1 MGMVR
6 LVQVIQWRRCWGS
19 GRMGLDTTSTSGE
32 RCDECCWGLG
42 RMGTGTTRITDWSF
56 LWVFLDGGFMLH
68 LPRVIM
74 ERHRRFT
81 LSSPLSCNTGLFK
94 TLQITAGAPLSTVF
108 ERRYPALIWGVAAED
123 RVVGD
128 EEANVEDGREE
139 MMKVTG
145 GDENTHGGNAAI
157 SGAIWGRKT
166 GWATPSAS
174 KTPRRTNHHHLLQHC
189 GIVSNLEIWTNR
201 RLWTISNLHHLVPK
215 IPLSV
220 LGELRL
226 LVWCELTQLTGRVV
240 FKGQVS
246 LV

>member
-1 MGMVR
+1 
-6 LVQVIQWRRCWGS
+6 
-19 GRMGLDTTSTSGE
+19 
-32 RCDECCWGLG
+32 
-42 RMGTGTTRITDWSF
+42 
-56 LWVFLDGGFMLH
+56 
-68 LPRVIM
+68 M
-74 ERHRRFT
+74 EWHRRFT
-81 LSSPLSCNTGLFK
+81 LSSPLSCNTGLVFCNGAPLSLQHSLQALSFSVPTPWLMAPSQK

-139 MMKVTG
+139 MKKVTG

-189 GIVSNLEIWTNR
+189 RIVSNSEIWTNR